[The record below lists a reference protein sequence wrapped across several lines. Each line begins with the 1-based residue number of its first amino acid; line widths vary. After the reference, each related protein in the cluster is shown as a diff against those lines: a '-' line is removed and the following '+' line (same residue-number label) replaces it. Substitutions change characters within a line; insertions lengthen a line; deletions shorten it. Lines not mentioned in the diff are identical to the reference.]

1 MHKLQIGGYKFF
13 ARFAER
19 QQRAHKVEQRFF
31 VLFLRLH
38 VYLFVIYDGQE
49 RLVGRRKSRVLFH
62 APLHGRARPRA
73 VKPALD
79 GRHVFY
85 VLHAYFVAVVYKRH
99 ARQCEQRRVYQL
111 ELLVRIERREPRRVV
126 VTAYDG
132 DITVRVL
139 YGVVPFRKAFGK
151 SRSVASALRVEITLF
166 AAFLGAHQ
174 KIVRIAVVIE
184 HKVGVESRAHCLRI
198 RPLGHEH
205 RVGIVLVEHLA
216 YITPYLARSGLVA
229 AVAVVLDERISHI
242 HAEPV
247 DAAIEPESN
256 HLFEPLAR
264 FERRFGL
271 VRRLPGRIVHAVEA
285 VVERGLRRKEVYYII
300 AHVVTA
306 VHERRIVHR
315 VEP

>member
-1 MHKLQIGGYKFF
+1 M
-13 ARFAER
+13 
-19 QQRAHKVEQRFF
+19 
-31 VLFLRLH
+31 
-38 VYLFVIYDGQE
+38 
-49 RLVGRRKSRVLFH
+49 
-62 APLHGRARPRA
+62 
-73 VKPALD
+73 
-79 GRHVFY
+79 
-85 VLHAYFVAVVYKRH
+85 
-99 ARQCEQRRVYQL
+99 
-111 ELLVRIERREPRRVV
+111 
-126 VTAYDG
+126 
-132 DITVRVL
+132 
-139 YGVVPFRKAFGK
+139 
-151 SRSVASALRVEITLF
+151 
-166 AAFLGAHQ
+166 
-174 KIVRIAVVIE
+174 VIE
-184 HKVGVESRAHCLRI
+184 HKVGVESRAHRLRI

-216 YITPYLARSGLVA
+216 YIAPYLARSGLVA

-264 FERRFGL
+264 LERRFGL

-300 AHVVTA
+300 AFAVVPARYRLEALGEIPLVVRPNEPIRKLVRRRLGAAQEVRVLLGRVPGHEVEYYLYPLGVRRLDELVEVLLAAEPLRHLKVIAYVVTA